1 MPVHPIPSPVG
12 IEERSVLLIFR
23 FPEEFQDDEEHLE
36 EKVFSKI
43 ENKKIRAIL
52 WDLPENQRQAV
63 VLKYL
68 EGLENA
74 EIAEVLNKPVGAVKA
89 LQHRGLQA
97 IRKKLKV

>member
-1 MPVHPIPSPVG
+1 M
-12 IEERSVLLIFR
+12 
-23 FPEEFQDDEEHLE
+23 
-36 EKVFSKI
+36 
-43 ENKKIRAIL
+43 
-52 WDLPENQRQAV
+52 WDLPQNQRQAV

-97 IRKKLKV
+97 IRNKLKV